1 MEDQPL
7 ESTNGLGG
15 ADVEEHGFL
24 IPSENTEHNTDDEAM
39 EEARSKTSDA
49 SCHESNVLLS
59 PVRSSH
65 TRSHESDSK
74 RKFRVMGL
82 KHPGD
87 WRKHDKL
94 QDMLAR
100 SEQFHIWFDPNPMKG
115 VKTGGVSLTFDCP
128 EAARL
133 AFAEAQKFVLDGK
146 PVKVQAS
153 KAFYEPPRRPLQT
166 FSVSDNSEM
175 RDRTLYAVYLLESTS
190 VTVLESIFG
199 EDLEKVEILPLADKR
214 NQAEVIMKTTESAK
228 AAKED
233 VDGFDLNDGENNSV
247 MKVFSPSEY
256 EEFISRG
263 SRPYLLSPTP
273 STSSLVPPLSRSN
286 SNASTSSKPALSPA
300 KTHQKEVEK
309 TIKSVPPPAVSQ
321 PLPTEIPEFEPS
333 LDEVAA
339 SMRETIETERI
350 NWAEMTEREELYALA
365 DKVSY
370 KLGGV
375 RDELLRDSL
384 LCVMETSRE
393 EAEES
398 SWMRRHLDGLIKLWK
413 KEISCGIPFDRPS
426 RVPLQSRVINPIP
439 KEKKRKRG
447 GGAALRAQF
456 GMGAVLA
463 AARAKFAT
471 EEGELDIEEA
481 DDGSI
486 LIGDVP
492 LSFESWARFNKQPLK
507 RAAPKEDYNS
517 EKKEKENRRVKRA
530 KMEEEKKKR
539 KDEEKAKKE
548 AEKPQKELEEGEMDS
563 DDSEGEKKAASS
575 SSSSSDSDE
584 EGDSRRRRRFRRK
597 NDRTKPPS
605 LPPLFQ
611 SIYDNRVSIISQLSV
626 EHRVAF
632 SKVLTQF
639 VNQKGGIDS
648 NQEKA
653 LMSYMSNFG
662 R

>member
-1 MEDQPL
+1 MEEQPVEAANGHISVDMED
-7 ESTNGLGG
+7 
-15 ADVEEHGFL
+15 AGFV
-24 IPSENTEHNTDDEAM
+24 IPAENAEHNTDDETL

-49 SCHESNVLLS
+49 SYHESLLS
-59 PVRSSH
+59 PPRSSS
-65 TRSHESDSK
+65 RSHEFDSK
-74 RKFRVMGL
+74 RKFRIMGL

-87 WRKHDKL
+87 WRKHEKL

-100 SEQFHIWFDPNPMKG
+100 CEQLHIWFDPNPTKG

-128 EAARL
+128 EAARV
-133 AFAEAQKFVLDGK
+133 AFAEAQKFVLDGV
-146 PVKVQAS
+146 PVKLQAS
-153 KAFYEPPRRPLQT
+153 RSFYEQPRRPLHS
-166 FSVSDNSEM
+166 FSISEDPDV
-175 RDRTLYAVYLLESTS
+175 RERTLYAVYLLESTS
-190 VTVLESIFG
+190 ATVLETIFV
-199 EDLEKVEILPLADKR
+199 DLEKVEILQLAENRK
-214 NQAEVIMKTTESAK
+214 QAEVLMKTKEAAE

-233 VDGFDLNDGENNSV
+233 ADGFPLNDGENSSV
-247 MKVFSPSEY
+247 IKVFNPSEY
-256 EEFISRG
+256 MDFISRG
-263 SRPYLLSPTP
+263 CRAPLLSPTL
-273 STSSLVPPLSRSN
+273 STSSLVPPISRSN
-286 SNASTSSKPALSPA
+286 SNASSTSKPTVSPV
-300 KTHQKEVEK
+300 KTHHKEKPVK
-309 TIKSVPPPAVSQ
+309 PARAPPSALPA
-321 PLPTEIPEFEPS
+321 EIPEFEPAR
-333 LDEVAA
+333 DEVAA
-339 SMRETIETERI
+339 SITSIVDEERV
-350 NWAEMTEREELYALA
+350 NWAEMELSCAREELYALA
-365 DKVSY
+365 DKASY

-375 RDELLRDSL
+375 RDELLRESL
-384 LCVMETSRE
+384 LSVMEAARATAA
-393 EAEES
+393 AEQS
-398 SWMRRHLDGLIKLWK
+398 SWMRRHLDELIKLWK
-413 KEISCGIPFDRPS
+413 KEMASGVVFDRPS
-426 RVPLQSRVINPIP
+426 RVPLQSRVINPLP

-507 RAAPKEDYNS
+507 RAAPKEDKSASGSVDNS
-517 EKKEKENRRVKRA
+517 KENRRVKRA

-548 AEKPQKELEEGEMDS
+548 SEKPQKELEEGEMDS
-563 DDSEGEKKAASS
+563 DDSEGEKKSASS

-584 EGDSRRRRRFRRK
+584 DGDSRRRRRFRRK

-611 SIYDNRVSIISQLSV
+611 SIYDNRVAIINQLSV

-632 SKVLTQF
+632 SNVLTQF

-648 NQEKA
+648 NQQKA
-653 LMSYMSNFG
+653 LMSYMSSF